1 MGMFSKCHTVTQIV
15 SLSLKLFVNNR
26 GCKSALCDSAQTQLL
41 NSSALSLG
49 FVSSPEVAR
58 ALNHVLMAHHQFAYL
73 PSHSVCSS
81 IFSSS
86 VSLNTW
92 FGHPQPGSAA
102 GPE

>member
-58 ALNHVLMAHHQFAYL
+58 ALSHVLMAHHQFAYL

-86 VSLNTW
+86 VSLNAW